1 MEGTKNVVL
10 LDFWPSSF
18 GMRQRIALALK
29 GIEYEAREENL
40 FDKSPL
46 LLEMNSVHKKI
57 PVLIHNGNSICE
69 SLIILEYI
77 DQVWHD
83 KYPLLP
89 SHPYERSQ
97 ARFWADYIDKKYLQI
112 YSTGRRVWS
121 GEGEDQEKAKKEFI
135 EIFKTL
141 EGELGDKTY
150 FGGDNLGF
158 VDVALVPFTSWF
170 YSYETCANFSI
181 EAECPKLVAWANRC
195 MQIESVSNS
204 LPHPH
209 NIYAY
214 VLELKH
220 KLGLS

>member
-1 MEGTKNVVL
+1 MEGTNNVVL
-10 LDFWPSSF
+10 LDFWASSF
-18 GMRQRIALALK
+18 GMRLRMALALK
-29 GIEYEAREENL
+29 GIHYEGRYENL

-46 LLEMNSVHKKI
+46 LLKMNSVHKKI
-57 PVLIHNGNSICE
+57 PVLIHNGKPICE

-77 DQVWHD
+77 N
-83 KYPLLP
+83 
-89 SHPYERSQ
+89 
-97 ARFWADYIDKKYLQI
+97 QI

-121 GEGEDQEKAKKEFI
+121 GKGEDQEEAKKELI

-150 FGGDNLGF
+150 FGGDENLGF

-181 EAECPKLVAWANRC
+181 EAECPKLVAWAKRC

-209 NIYAY
+209 KIYAY
-214 VLELKH
+214 VLVWSSLA
-220 KLGLS
+220 

>member
-1 MEGTKNVVL
+1 MEGSKNDVVL

-18 GMRQRIALALK
+18 GMRLRIALALK
-29 GIEYEAREENL
+29 GIQYEGREENL

-57 PVLIHNGNSICE
+57 PVLIHNDKPICE

-77 DQVWHD
+77 DEVWHD

-89 SHPYERSQ
+89 SNPYDRSQ
-97 ARFWADYIDKKYLQI
+97 ARFWADYIDKKI

-121 GEGEDQEKAKKEFI
+121 GKGEALEEAKKEFI
-135 EIFKTL
+135 EILKTL
-141 EGELGDKTY
+141 EGELGEKTY
-150 FGGDNLGF
+150 FSGDDNLGF
-158 VDVALVPFTSWF
+158 VDVALIPFTSWF

-181 EAECPKLVAWANRC
+181 EAECPKLVAWAKRC
-195 MQIESVSNS
+195 MQIESVAKS

-209 NIYAY
+209 KIYAY
-214 VLELKH
+214 VLELKN
-220 KLGLS
+220 KFGQL

>member
-1 MEGTKNVVL
+1 MGEGTKNVVL

-40 FDKSPL
+40 FDKSTL

-57 PVLIHNGNSICE
+57 LVLIHNGNSICE

-83 KYPLLP
+83 KYPLFP

-97 ARFWADYIDKKYLQI
+97 AGFWADYIDKKI
-112 YSTGRRVWS
+112 YSTGRKVWS
-121 GEGEDQEKAKKEFI
+121 GKGEDQEKAKKEFI

-158 VDVALVPFTSWF
+158 VDLAL
-170 YSYETCANFSI
+170 TCANFSI
-181 EAECPKLVAWANRC
+181 EAECPKLVAWAKRC

-220 KLGLS
+220 KLGLA